1 MPSERSRGSQGPG
14 NSLQGQD
21 ELMTLTWE
29 GEEGRE
35 EEDLPKAGAQQIRE
49 VKAEG
54 GREGLRGLKARPG
67 REVGICSGCW
77 LDPGKEKAAAGEDG
91 KGPRGLSVG
100 WATHMGPEAQ
110 GKVTEGS
117 GDCGWRSDSK
127 RWLDGNKVFFPGS
140 QPGLRQDGEAS
151 VEP

>member
-1 MPSERSRGSQGPG
+1 MRGAEGAR
-14 NSLQGQD
+14 GQETVCRD
-21 ELMTLTWE
+21 KTNLMTLTWE

-54 GREGLRGLKARPG
+54 GRERLRGLKGRPG
-67 REVGICSGCW
+67 REVGIRSGCW

-91 KGPRGLSVG
+91 KGPRGPSVDG
-100 WATHMGPEAQ
+100 VTHMGPGAQ

-117 GDCGWRSDSK
+117 G
-127 RWLDGNKVFFPGS
+127 
-140 QPGLRQDGEAS
+140 GLWME
-151 VEP
+151 E